1 MTTATQLAALIAV
14 RSHDA
19 GYKEGPTAAVADYIG
34 FLNDAVDDWNG
45 SGGLLRLSDAST
57 AQVADTYDYS
67 IPATFMY
74 LYEVLIETETGKYE
88 AVNPDFWYVDYRT
101 GATPTVHIRRAL
113 GWTMDSTLHIML
125 AGQGH
130 QVYFTGAETVPAEM
144 VAYLRE
150 RGIYHALEY
159 LSQGGGTLATSR
171 RAAAAMALQLSADM
185 EQKRAMSSRVRS
197 GSIYVPGR

>member
-57 AQVADTYDYS
+57 AQVADTYDYA
-67 IPATFMY
+67 IPATFQY
-74 LYEVLIETETGKYE
+74 LYEVLLETSTGKFQ
-88 AVNPDFWYVDYRT
+88 VIDPDFWYVDFRT
-101 GATPTVHIRRAL
+101 GATPTVHIRRAW
-113 GWTMDSTLHIML
+113 GWTPDATLHIEM

-130 QVYFTGAETVPAEM
+130 QVYFTGTETVPAEL

-150 RGIYHALEY
+150 RGVYHALEY
-159 LSQGGGTLATSR
+159 LSQGGGSMAASR
-171 RAAAAMALQLSADM
+171 RIAAGNALQLSADM